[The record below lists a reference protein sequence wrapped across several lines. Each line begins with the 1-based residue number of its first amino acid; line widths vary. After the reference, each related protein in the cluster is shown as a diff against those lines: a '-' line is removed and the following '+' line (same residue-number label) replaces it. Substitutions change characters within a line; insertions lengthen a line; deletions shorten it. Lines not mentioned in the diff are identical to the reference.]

1 MPEPW
6 KANKNGVNGL
16 LTCFASGF
24 SVKELIIKANEPLT
38 SQGHVETVP

>member
-1 MPEPW
+1 MPIRRTQ
-6 KANKNGVNGL
+6 ANFTL
-16 LTCFASGF
+16 LSRTF